1 MAASAIL
8 FITIALLNSIRLSL
22 AFDPR
27 PLQDICVAPTL
38 GLATTST
45 CKDPRLVTANDFY
58 MTGLN
63 RPRPYN
69 PYGVAFTVASVAT
82 TPGFNTQGQT
92 LIYAEFEPNGIAP
105 PHIHPRASEIIY
117 VIEGSVEVGF
127 VTSFPDY
134 KYYSK
139 VIKRGDV
146 FLLPVGLVHTVRN
159 VARGKSITT
168 VSLNSQNPGFI
179 FLPDS
184 LYAAKPPINTSYLAR
199 ASKLDEN
206 TVKDLQT
213 KMWFA

>member
-1 MAASAIL
+1 MA
-8 FITIALLNSIRLSL
+8 
-22 AFDPR
+22 
-27 PLQDICVAPTL
+27 
-38 GLATTST
+38 
-45 CKDPRLVTANDFY
+45 
-58 MTGLN
+58 GLN
-63 RPRPYN
+63 RPGPFN
-69 PYGVAFTVASVAT
+69 PYGVTFSLASVAT

-92 LIYAEFEPNGIAP
+92 SLYAELAPYGIFP

-127 VTSFPDY
+127 VTTFPDY

-146 FLLPVGLVHTVRN
+146 FLFPVGLVHTVRN
-159 VARGKSITT
+159 VDRGKSVTLS
-168 VSLNSQNPGFI
+168 SLNSQNPGI
-179 FLPDS
+179 VFLPDS
-184 LYAAKPPINTSYLAR
+184 LYAAKPPINSSYLAR